1 MALASAGAAVAL
13 RRCVAWDGVAV
24 GAREWVVRARLILAV
39 GAGSGDGWRS
49 IHRPRRLAAAD
60 VFPADRSEAFLRSIT
75 TKIIAAT
82 LAACGT
88 LGLALGLFL
97 VHANRAESERSVARL
112 DRLLRDEFDLVAR
125 SQVQTAASLLEGV
138 AALRD
143 RGVLTGPQAQQVAAD
158 LLRGLRYGDEG
169 YFWADTTDGVN
180 VVLLGRDTEGKNR
193 LEAVDARGNQYI
205 RDLRARALEGGGFS
219 DYWFPKKGGGAALP
233 KRGYSKLVRAFG
245 WVIGT
250 GNYVDAI
257 EAAVAREREAAE
269 TEAERKLRA
278 VVAVIGGSL
287 LLAAGLAVL
296 LGRRLTRPILKL
308 TTGLGRMAAGDF
320 ATRADLER
328 LAAERDETGQMAR
341 ALLAMRASLATM
353 VEGTR
358 SSAEAIAAASRQMEG
373 TASRMGSG
381 AAEQASAVQET
392 MASMAEIAQT
402 AARAKERAAAVME
415 ATSRSETL
423 ATAGGEASAQVRAEI
438 EALGAQVGAIA
449 HATESLAGKALQIDA
464 IAASA
469 EDVAQQSHVLALNA
483 SLEAARAG
491 EAGKGFAVVAAEVRQ
506 LAAQSLAASA
516 RVREIVKDIQ
526 AASRAAIGAAE
537 EGSRRAGTAVGA
549 SRATD
554 EAIGGLAAVIRDAVT
569 EAREIAE
576 SVRQQSIGVDQVTQA
591 MTEVSGV
598 TATTVETAR
607 DVEAASSALAN
618 QSGALRASIAGYRT
632 TTFES

>member
-1 MALASAGAAVAL
+1 
-13 RRCVAWDGVAV
+13 
-24 GAREWVVRARLILAV
+24 
-39 GAGSGDGWRS
+39 
-49 IHRPRRLAAAD
+49 
-60 VFPADRSEAFLRSIT
+60 LRSIT
-75 TKIIAAT
+75 TKIIAAA

-97 VHANRAESERSVARL
+97 VQSNRAESERSIARL

-125 SQVQTAASLLEGV
+125 SQVQTAVSLLEGV
-138 AALRD
+138 AKLRD
-143 RGVLTGPQAQQVAAD
+143 QGVLTAPQAQQVGAE

-169 YFWADTTDGVN
+169 YFWADTTEGVN

-193 LEAVDARGNQYI
+193 LDAVDAHGNHYI
-205 RDLRARALEGGGFS
+205 RDIRARALEGGGFS
-219 DYWFPKKGGGAALP
+219 NYWFPKKGGGDALP
-233 KRGYSKLVRAFG
+233 KRGYSKVVAPFG

-250 GNYVDAI
+250 GNYVDTI
-257 EAAVAREREAAE
+257 EAAVARERDATAVEAA
-269 TEAERKLRA
+269 RKLRA
-278 VVAVIGGSL
+278 IVAVVACAL

-308 TTGLGRMAAGDF
+308 TTGLGRMAGGDF

-328 LAAERDETGQMAR
+328 LAAARDETGQMAR
-341 ALLAMRASLATM
+341 ALLAMRASLAGM
-353 VEGTR
+353 VEGTQ
-358 SSAEAIAAASRQMEG
+358 SSAKAIAAASRQMEA
-373 TASRMGSG
+373 TANRMGSG
-381 AAEQASAVQET
+381 ATEQASAVQET
-392 MASMAEIAQT
+392 MASIAEIAQT
-402 AARAKERAAAVME
+402 AARAKERAAAVMD
-415 ATSRSETL
+415 ATSRSESL
-423 ATAGGEASAQVRAEI
+423 VAAGGEASAQVRTEI
-438 EALGAQVGAIA
+438 EALGTQVGAIA
-449 HATESLAGKALQIDA
+449 HATESLAAKALQIDA

-526 AASRAAIGAAE
+526 AASRAAIAAAE
-537 EGSRRAGTAVGA
+537 EGSRRAETAVGT

-554 EAIGGLAAVIRDAVT
+554 DAIAGLAAVIRDAVT

-598 TATTVETAR
+598 TSTTVETAR

-632 TTFES
+632 TGAES

>member
-1 MALASAGAAVAL
+1 
-13 RRCVAWDGVAV
+13 
-24 GAREWVVRARLILAV
+24 
-39 GAGSGDGWRS
+39 
-49 IHRPRRLAAAD
+49 
-60 VFPADRSEAFLRSIT
+60 
-75 TKIIAAT
+75 
-82 LAACGT
+82 
-88 LGLALGLFL
+88 
-97 VHANRAESERSVARL
+97 
-112 DRLLRDEFDLVAR
+112 
-125 SQVQTAASLLEGV
+125 
-138 AALRD
+138 
-143 RGVLTGPQAQQVAAD
+143 
-158 LLRGLRYGDEG
+158 
-169 YFWADTTDGVN
+169 
-180 VVLLGRDTEGKNR
+180 
-193 LEAVDARGNQYI
+193 
-205 RDLRARALEGGGFS
+205 
-219 DYWFPKKGGGAALP
+219 
-233 KRGYSKLVRAFG
+233 
-245 WVIGT
+245 VIGT

-483 SLEAARAG
+483 SLEATRAG